1 VEETR
6 VRASRIVWGIVSS
19 LARCKRHSLACGP
32 DGLCVL
38 CRKDARSKPLPIA
51 LALIG
56 GALLVVGSAVA
67 YGVKASRAAALEVTL
82 PARPAAST
90 TAPLPLPIAPATD
103 DDGLS
108 AARARAARVAL
119 ERQRDFQAFQ
129 AGLDA
134 VDGAAAAAS
143 AVSPESTP
151 DPAPAP
157 AEPPAPVSIE
167 GLRVVV
173 YTTSWCPVCK
183 RAKAWMN
190 GHGIPYEEH
199 DIEASSDDARD
210 NRAINPRGSIPT
222 FDIEGNVM
230 VGFSEGELVATLQRA
245 ARMRSLRPY

>member
-1 VEETR
+1 M
-6 VRASRIVWGIVSS
+6 SRIVSGVVSS

-38 CRKDARSKPLPIA
+38 CRKDARSKPARLAPFA
-51 LALIG
+51 LVG
-56 GALLVVGSAVA
+56 GALLVAGSAVA
-67 YGVKASRAAALEVTL
+67 YGARASRAAALDVALGTRPL
-82 PARPAAST
+82 APAAE
-90 TAPLPLPIAPATD
+90 LPMPIAPGT

-129 AGLDA
+129 AGLDGADGTPA
-134 VDGAAAAAS
+134 VAS
-143 AVSPESTP
+143 VVSPEP
-151 DPAPAP
+151 APEPAPAP
-157 AEPPAPVSIE
+157 AEPPAPAAPASIE

-183 RAKAWMN
+183 RAKAWMTD
-190 GHGIPYEEH
+190 HGIPYEEH
-199 DIEASSDDARD
+199 DIEASSDDARS
-210 NRAINPRGSIPT
+210 NKAINPRGSIPT

-245 ARMRSLRPY
+245 ARMRGSPRPY